1 MNPGSSVPRATPM
14 VPTSNA
20 LLKIVLG
27 GFGVGSFHGAT
38 GAKGVVEGGQPA
50 LRAIA
55 IHTGWT
61 GLQELEVR

>member
-1 MNPGSSVPRATPM
+1 M

-50 LRAIA
+50 L
-55 IHTGWT
+55 
-61 GLQELEVR
+61 